1 MRKLKKALAVLLS
14 AAMVLGMSSMAF
26 AEPEAANRG
35 DRTADSTIKVQE
47 LAKGDV
53 VTYYQVIEW
62 VDSKG
67 WAFKAPFDSLSEDDL
82 KEITGTPAVGT
93 TPAVPGKITQDMA
106 KKIAAAA
113 TSGGT
118 TDPALTGNTWTK
130 SGAEAGLY
138 MVVIA
143 AGTSGVVYNPVF
155 VAVDFDRND
164 TNTLDI
170 STASYSNAG
179 IAKKKVITVEKTEK
193 VREKKL
199 QQAIDAYAGQVVD
212 FDIKTTI
219 PVYLP
224 TFTDPSFVITD
235 SVTEGIELDPD
246 SITVTLDPAAAAG
259 DTAYTIDPKAAGFTI
274 TFDGDYLKANTVP
287 VEVTVNYSGEI
298 TNKAAYNINQDKNTV
313 EVTYSNGPG
322 DEKGALK
329 DISNTYTFS
338 IGALVLGSTQE
349 DEKTSELVKV
359 GIDQNGEY
367 ITELREETYP
377 GIETV
382 GVLPG
387 ATYRLSTDSNAETAY
402 VNGLYPKGAEFTT
415 GVDGIV
421 TFKGLSAGTY
431 YITEIDAPDGYI
443 RDKKVYKVVI
453 EAEFN
458 DPVKVTEQIDD
469 IDVSYEVVTLKT
481 SSVKIYDDE
490 TLIGENT
497 YTATNKG
504 PTTTTS
510 SSTTQST
517 ELKNVAGA
525 ELPATGGIGTT
536 IFYILGS
543 ILVIGAG
550 VILVARRR
558 MGSIQE

>member
-1 MRKLKKALAVLLS
+1 MKRLKKALAILLS
-14 AAMVLGMSSMAF
+14 AAMMIGMSSLGF
-26 AEPEAANRG
+26 AAAG
-35 DRTADSTIKVQE
+35 DRTKDTDISVTE
-47 LAKGDV
+47 LAEGDV

-62 VDSKG
+62 KDSDG
-67 WAFKAPFDSLSEDDL
+67 WVFKAPFNSLSEDDL

-193 VREKKL
+193 DRKNEL
-199 QQAIDAYAGQVVD
+199 QQAIDAYVGQVVD

-259 DTAYTIDPKAAGFTI
+259 VTAYTIDPKAATGFTI
-274 TFDGDYLKANTVP
+274 TFDDDYLKANTVP
-287 VEVTVNYSGEI
+287 VEVTVNYSGKI
-298 TNKAAYNINQDKNTV
+298 TNEAAYNINQDKNTV

-377 GIETV
+377 GIGTV

-402 VNGLYPKGAEFTT
+402 VNGRYPNGAEFTT
-415 GVDGIV
+415 GDDGIV

-453 EAEFN
+453 EAKFN
-458 DPVKVTEQIDD
+458 DPVKVTEQING

-481 SSVKIYDDE
+481 SSVKIYDGE

-497 YTATNKG
+497 YTTTNEG

-525 ELPATGGIGTT
+525 ELPATGGMGTT
-536 IFYILGS
+536 LFYVIGS

-550 VILVARRR
+550 IVLVAKKR
-558 MGSIQE
+558 MSAQ

>member
-1 MRKLKKALAVLLS
+1 MKRLKKALAILLS
-14 AAMVLGMSSMAF
+14 AAMMIGMSSLGF
-26 AEPEAANRG
+26 AAAG
-35 DRTADSTIKVQE
+35 DRTKDTGISVTE
-47 LAKGDV
+47 LAEGDV

-62 VDSKG
+62 KDSDG
-67 WAFKAPFDSLSEDDL
+67 WVFKAPFNSLSEDDL

-193 VREKKL
+193 DRKNEL
-199 QQAIDAYAGQVVD
+199 QQAIDAYVGQVVD

-235 SVTEGIELDPD
+235 SVTKGIELDPD

-259 DTAYTIDPKAAGFTI
+259 VTAYTIDPKAATGFTI
-274 TFDGDYLKANTVP
+274 TFDDDYLKANTVP

-298 TNKAAYNINQDKNTV
+298 TNEAAYNINQDKNTV
-313 EVTYSNGPG
+313 EVTYSNGPR

-377 GIETV
+377 GIGTV

-402 VNGLYPKGAEFTT
+402 VNGRLYPNGAEFTT
-415 GVDGIV
+415 GDDGIV

-453 EAEFN
+453 EAKFN
-458 DPVKVTEQIDD
+458 DPVKVTEQING

-481 SSVKIYDDE
+481 SSVKIYDGE

-497 YTATNKG
+497 YTTTNEG

-525 ELPATGGIGTT
+525 ELPATGGMGTT
-536 IFYILGS
+536 LFYVIGS

-550 VILVARRR
+550 IVLVAKKR
-558 MGSIQE
+558 MSAQ